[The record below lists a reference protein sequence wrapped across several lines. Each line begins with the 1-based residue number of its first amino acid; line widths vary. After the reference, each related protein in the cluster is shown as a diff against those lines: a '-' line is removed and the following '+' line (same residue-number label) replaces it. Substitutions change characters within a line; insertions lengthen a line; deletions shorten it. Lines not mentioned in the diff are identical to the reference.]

1 MSCKFQNK
9 NVGLLDADIFGPSI
23 PLMMNLDDTPLLD
36 DNNLMIPLQ
45 NYGVKWYANWQLLE
59 RMENK

>member
-45 NYGVKWYANWQLLE
+45 NYGVKWYA
-59 RMENK
+59 K